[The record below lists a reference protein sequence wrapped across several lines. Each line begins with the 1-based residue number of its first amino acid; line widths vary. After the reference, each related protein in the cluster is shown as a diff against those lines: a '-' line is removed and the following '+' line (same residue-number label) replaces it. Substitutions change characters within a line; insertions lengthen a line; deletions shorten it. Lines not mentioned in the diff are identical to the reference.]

1 MLGRLHTPA
10 ARDWLLAASRN
21 DHHKV
26 RWNALIGL
34 GELGDRS
41 VYPRLEEAARTDVD
55 HSVRLAAISAM
66 GGVKAPESYELLV
79 ALLGEQDAGL
89 RISAAW
95 SLGELG
101 DARAVPALQRAA
113 DDQQERVRVEAA
125 SALRKLGSAPAP
137 AEPAHIDPAGAPLS
151 RLAGQPLNP
160 DNPPLKDPRD
170 LDVLTWQTPAT
181 RGERVVDYCPACR
194 MRTVQDR
201 FTVIVSHW
209 YGLKVPLH
217 AAANRGQARH
227 ARRVQLVRRVLLAD
241 PARRQCAPFRR
252 PLQPAVP
259 ARPGLAR
266 RGHGVAP
273 AIRRGRRRVDR
284 ARPAGR
290 CAGRL
295 VH

>member
-26 RWNALIGL
+26 RWNAPIGL

-66 GGVKAPESYELLV
+66 GGVKAPESYEFLV

-209 YGLKVPLH
+209 YGLKVPFMPPRTEGKLGT
-217 AAANRGQARH
+217 RGEFSSCAECSSLIPLDDNARH
-227 ARRVQLVRRVLLAD
+227 FVARYSQ
-241 PARRQCAPFRR
+241 PFLRA
-252 PLQPAVP
+252 Q
-259 ARPGLAR
+259 GW
-266 RGHGVAP
+266 RGEATG
-273 AIRRGRRRVDR
+273 
-284 ARPAGR
+284 
-290 CAGRL
+290 
-295 VH
+295 